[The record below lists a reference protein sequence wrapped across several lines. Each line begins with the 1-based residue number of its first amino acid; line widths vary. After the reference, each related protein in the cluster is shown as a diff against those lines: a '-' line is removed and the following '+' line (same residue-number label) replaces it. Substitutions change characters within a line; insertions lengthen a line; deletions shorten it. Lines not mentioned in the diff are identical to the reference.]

1 MLAQL
6 CSSKLVQ
13 PREYCVKHVR
23 KLSQRGHYTLPSFSE
38 HESVKVK
45 QLPTLLAMEKIFQG
59 NNPLSLSMCK
69 PKNIFFRKRMNLT
82 KQAKTC

>member
-13 PREYCVKHVR
+13 PQEYCVKHVQ
-23 KLSQRGHYTLPSFSE
+23 KLSERGHYTLPSFSE

-45 QLPTLLAMEKIFQG
+45 KFPTLLAMEKIFQG
-59 NNPLSLSMCK
+59 NNPLSLSTCK
-69 PKNIFFRKRMNLT
+69 H
-82 KQAKTC
+82 KTVFSGKE